1 MTYRHYDCVF
11 FNRNGN
17 TAECLKHKKTFINI
31 GGFQRHCDD
40 LILTPLEFISHLLFS
55 KEREKGNTGITWIE
69 TDKKAEKILADY
81 FFAGMKKRENKKKE
95 M

>member
-11 FNRNGN
+11 FNSTDEN
-17 TAECLKHKKTFINI
+17 TAECLKHKKTFVNI

-40 LILTPLEFISHLLFS
+40 LVLTPLEFISHLLFS
-55 KEREKGNTGITWIE
+55 KEMEKGNTGITWME

-81 FFAGMKKRENKKKE
+81 FFAGMKKNKKR
-95 M
+95 